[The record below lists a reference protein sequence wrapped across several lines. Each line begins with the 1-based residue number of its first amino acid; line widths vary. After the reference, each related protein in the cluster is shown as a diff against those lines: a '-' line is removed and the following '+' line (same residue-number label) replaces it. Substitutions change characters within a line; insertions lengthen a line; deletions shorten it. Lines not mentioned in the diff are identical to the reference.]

1 MQQKLLATLLRDFF
15 EIEDPA
21 FLESVSG
28 ELELV
33 DLPAGASLIAE
44 GEQITDVFFIVQGR
58 LRALARQDGRVFAAY
73 DIGAGETIGELAFIS
88 NGPSPHGIIALRDS
102 TLIRMSYA
110 QFEQTLME
118 RPKIA
123 LAVMRTIVNRA
134 RQNERTRRLPVP
146 PRTIC
151 LIPITADAD
160 APGFALSLQQYRVA
174 LGDAVRIILQRD
186 PAGALGFLAPA
197 AGADNA
203 TEFTIMVAEEQD
215 SDWTRTCINLA
226 DEILLLADAGQKP
239 ALAPA
244 ELLLAGRAAE
254 ASVDRTLVLR
264 HKAGTESPRN
274 TADWLAPRA
283 VKRHVHIRAGEARD
297 LRRLTRL
304 LAGRAIGVVLS
315 GGGARGLA
323 HIGVLNAI
331 EDAGIE
337 IDIIGGTS
345 IGAVIA
351 GWYAMEVRGE
361 GLRAAARRAFVTGG
375 NPVGDYNL
383 LPLLSL
389 SRGRRVRKLTEAE
402 VIAAMGSLV
411 AIEDCWTS
419 YFCVAGNYSRAAEA
433 VLDRGPLAK
442 SMLASYAIPGV
453 LPPIV
458 LDGQLHVDGAAF
470 NNMPVD
476 VMEGF
481 GAGVIIAVD
490 LAVESSRGVDVE
502 WLPGTAGLLLD
513 SLKRIMGQR
522 RRRRAP
528 GITDILLRSIM
539 LSSAGRQRD
548 AGARADC
555 RLTPKLPGIRFL
567 DWGKLDAAVAAGY
580 ESAREQLAQAGAA
593 EKWGNAPVKARP
605 VAPEPEFFTATL

>member
-1 MQQKLLATLLRDFF
+1 MRQKLLATLLRDFF
-15 EIEDPA
+15 EIDDPA
-21 FLESVSG
+21 FLETVSG
-28 ELELV
+28 ELDLF
-33 DLPAGASLIAE
+33 DLPAGATLIAE
-44 GEQITDVFFIVQGR
+44 GERNTDVFFIVHGR
-58 LRALARQDGRVFAAY
+58 LRALGRRDGRLAAAY
-73 DIGAGETIGELAFIS
+73 DIGAGETIGELGFIG

-123 LAVMRTIVNRA
+123 LSVMRTIVNRA
-134 RQNERTRRLPVP
+134 RRNDQTRRPPVP

-151 LIPITADAD
+151 LIPVTPAADA
-160 APGFALSLQQYRVA
+160 AGFALSLRQYRVA

-186 PAGALGFLAPA
+186 PAGALGFAAPA
-197 AGADNA
+197 GGAGNA
-203 TEFTIMVAEEQD
+203 AEFTIMVADAEAT
-215 SDWTRTCINLA
+215 DWTRTCLNLA
-226 DEILLLADAGQKP
+226 DEILLLADAAQP
-239 ALAPA
+239 PTLAPA
-244 ELLLAGRAAE
+244 ELLLSGRAAE
-254 ASVDRTLVLR
+254 ASVDRTLVLW
-264 HKAGTESPRN
+264 HPAGTPNPAN
-274 TADWLAPRA
+274 TAAWLSQRA
-283 VKRHVHIRAGEARD
+283 VKRHVHIRAGEAAD
-297 LRRLTRL
+297 MRRLTRL
-304 LAGRAIGVVLS
+304 LAGRAVGVVLS

-375 NPVGDYNL
+375 NPIGDYNF

-389 SRGRRVRKLTEAE
+389 SQGRRVRKLTEAE
-402 VIAAMGSLV
+402 VAAAMGSLV
-411 AIEDCWTS
+411 DIEDCWMT

-458 LDGQLHVDGAAF
+458 LGGQLHVDGATV

-476 VMEGF
+476 VMERF

-490 LAVESSRGVDVE
+490 LSVDSSRGFDVE
-502 WLPGTAGLLLD
+502 WLPGTGGLLLD
-513 SLKRIMGQR
+513 GLRRMMGQR

-528 GITDILLRSIM
+528 AITDILLRSIM
-539 LSSAGRQRD
+539 LSSAGRQRE
-548 AGARADC
+548 AGARADY
-555 RLTPKLPGIRFL
+555 RITPHLPGIRFL

-580 ESAREQLAQAGAA
+580 ESARAQLLQAGAEQKCGA
-593 EKWGNAPVKARP
+593 QRVAA
-605 VAPEPEFFTATL
+605 VAPKPEFTPATL